1 MNTAAETIKHW
12 NHVFPYAHIPENQAE
27 YEKLLSFIDD
37 LMKLSRHKKDERIT
51 ALLHIIAKN
60 IEQYETRRYPKKS
73 VTPIEMLEFL
83 MQEHHL
89 SQNDLP
95 EIGSQSLVSKILH
108 GERNLTTDHIKK
120 LSERFGV
127 SPEVFL

>member
-1 MNTAAETIKHW
+1 MRKT
-12 NHVFPYAHIPENQAE
+12 
-27 YEKLLSFIDD
+27 LLGFIDD